1 MQQKALS
8 PHPCRR
14 MPRIL
19 SLRLSLRHL
28 QLRCD
33 ISDVAP
39 YDTSG
44 ISPSFLLMWQGCVV
58 SWQRLHTRSGLLSIS
73 MGAMLCVND
82 KRLHEMTWSTRL
94 AWFVPLSWSCS

>member
-1 MQQKALS
+1 
-8 PHPCRR
+8 

-44 ISPSFLLMWQGCVV
+44 IAKLLAHVARMC
-58 SWQRLHTRSGLLSIS
+58 GLMAAFAHKIRPAQQLYE
-73 MGAMLCVND
+73 AKLCVND

>member
-8 PHPCRR
+8 PRPCRK

-19 SLRLSLRHL
+19 SLRLSMRHL

-33 ISDVAP
+33 ISDNAP

-44 ISPSFLLMWQGCVV
+44 ILAKLLAHVARMC
-58 SWQRLHTRSGLLSIS
+58 GLMAVFAHKIRPAQQPY
-73 MGAMLCVND
+73 GGHAVCY
-82 KRLHEMTWSTRL
+82 
-94 AWFVPLSWSCS
+94 